1 MNISL
6 KPTPFNNIKN
16 LTKTIEVRLYR
27 GPFTSINNNDI
38 VIFHSSNG
46 HIAKKIKDTKIFDS
60 FENLFDELNN
70 LGNINLVTPH
80 ISTREDFINHYK
92 YIYKHVDINKFKVIA
107 FFI

>member
-27 GPFTSINNNDI
+27 GPFTSININDI

-46 HIAKKIKDTKIFDS
+46 HIAKKTNLKIQ
-60 FENLFDELNN
+60 
-70 LGNINLVTPH
+70 
-80 ISTREDFINHYK
+80 K
-92 YIYKHVDINKFKVIA
+92 YLIHLKIYLMN
-107 FFI
+107 